1 VAGEG
6 ITETILSPS
15 LGAEGTEGT
24 KGNEVTEGTVG
35 ARGAEGT
42 VASGTRFGLPLFLLP
57 DSCTPADGGV
67 CKGVTKLLTAV
78 PLTWAAPF
86 ILAICSCVWLGSA
99 AGVGAANI
107 DGTAAVPDSVPP
119 AYGPNG
125 VTQINE
131 GEF

>member
-1 VAGEG
+1 VAEEG

-24 KGNEVTEGTVG
+24 KGNEVTGGTVG

-57 DSCTPADGGV
+57 DSCTPADRV

-86 ILAICSCVWLGSA
+86 ILAVCSCVWLDSA
-99 AGVGAANI
+99 AGVDAANI
-107 DGTAAVPDSVPP
+107 DGTAAVPNSVPP
-119 AYGPNG
+119 VYGPNG